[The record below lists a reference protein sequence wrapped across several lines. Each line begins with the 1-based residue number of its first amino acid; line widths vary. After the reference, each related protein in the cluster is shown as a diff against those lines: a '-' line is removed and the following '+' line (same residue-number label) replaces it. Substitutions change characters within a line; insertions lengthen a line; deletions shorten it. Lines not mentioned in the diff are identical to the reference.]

1 VFSNRLCVVRRSPLA
16 RPVLARTAS
25 AVIAAVLVTG
35 ALAGCSALSL
45 DGGCDIAAGDAS
57 TTITAT
63 GDLGST
69 PAVDFPTPLVVDAP
83 EASVLSGADGAAIE
97 SGSMVFGNAV
107 YFDAASGAS
116 IGESPQFFSTGDAG
130 LAIGSALACAT
141 ADSRVAVV
149 GTAGDLSA
157 NADLVQAVGGDT
169 LIVAVIDVEQVFL
182 GKANGVNQLPQDGMP
197 TVVTAVDGTPGISS
211 TYVPAAEEAR
221 TSVIKA
227 GGGATVTADDTV
239 VFHARS
245 WSWTAG
251 ATATVT
257 LGQIDTWSAGSPVAL
272 IPTADALIGEQ
283 ALVDALVGSKV
294 GSQLLIVIPV
304 ADDPTAATVYVFDI
318 LGILPQ
324 D

>member
-1 VFSNRLCVVRRSPLA
+1 VFVVRRSPLA

-25 AVIAAVLVTG
+25 ALVAAVLVTG
-35 ALAGCSALSL
+35 ALAGCSVLSL
-45 DGGCDIAAGDAS
+45 GAGCDIAPGDAS

-69 PAVDFPTPLVVDAP
+69 PAVEFPTPLLVDSP
-83 EASVLSGADGAAIE
+83 EASVLSGSDGAAIE
-97 SGSMVFGNAV
+97 PGSMVFGNAV
-107 YFDAASGAS
+107 YFDAQSGAS
-116 IGESPQFFSTGDAG
+116 IGDTPQFFAASDAG
-130 LAIGSALACAT
+130 LAIGQALACAT
-141 ADSRVAVV
+141 TEARIAVV
-149 GTAGDLSA
+149 GPAGELSA
-157 NADLVQAVGGDT
+157 NADLIQAIGADT
-169 LIVAVIDVEQVFL
+169 VIVAVIDVQQVFL

-221 TSVIKA
+221 TAVVKA
-227 GGGATVTADDTV
+227 GGGATVAEGDTV

-245 WSWTAG
+245 WNWTAG
-251 ATATVT
+251 STTTVT

-272 IPTADALIGEQ
+272 IPTVDALIGEQ

-294 GSQLLIVIPV
+294 GSQMLIVIPV

-318 LGILPQ
+318 LGILSQ